1 MKVQLALVLE
11 NVPVQN
17 DATGHDVRAEDIREW
32 LMFGIQEE
40 DPDVRAAVGRV
51 EVVQAEIEEVK
62 RAMRDVPF
70 LEMFDAHGKPLK
82 DEEADDE
89 RAVKYQ
95 ECSEQKEQFEK
106 KLEQAKLHAQQVIME
121 RDKTP
126 IVLTSPRKKIKPG
139 RATIMARRPG
149 TFLFKRKKPGSSR
162 SGLVASRTGT
172 ASN

>member
-1 MKVQLALVLE
+1 
-11 NVPVQN
+11 
-17 DATGHDVRAEDIREW
+17 
-32 LMFGIQEE
+32 MFGIQEE

-106 KLEQAKLHAQQVIME
+106 KSVTQRLFLNVSELQVAST
-121 RDKTP
+121 TP
-126 IVLTSPRKKIKPG
+126 
-139 RATIMARRPG
+139 RRP
-149 TFLFKRKKPGSSR
+149 RR
-162 SGLVASRTGT
+162 CRQRVYASV
-172 ASN
+172 S

>member
-1 MKVQLALVLE
+1 
-11 NVPVQN
+11 
-17 DATGHDVRAEDIREW
+17 
-32 LMFGIQEE
+32 MFGIQEE

-106 KLEQAKLHAQQVIME
+106 KSVTQRLFLNVSELQLRVDGVGA
-121 RDKTP
+121 
-126 IVLTSPRKKIKPG
+126 S
-139 RATIMARRPG
+139 RRP
-149 TFLFKRKKPGSSR
+149 RR
-162 SGLVASRTGT
+162 CRQRVYASV
-172 ASN
+172 S

>member
-1 MKVQLALVLE
+1 MLE

-126 IVLTSPRKKIKPG
+126 IVLTSTEEDKAWTG
-139 RATIMARRPG
+139 HNNG
-149 TFLFKRKKPGSSR
+149 TKAWYVLFKRKKPGSSR